1 MSLQRHLVLPPLVAV
16 EVLLPVG
23 VAGASSLRIGRVIN
37 KAGSLKQT
45 VSDRYTEATLLT
57 SLSPLPGWNS
67 GTLRAARASLGPA
80 DCRSMLALSM
90 ASTWGREMVV
100 KTGPSAVLLNYTQ
113 LHSSTLHCSRI
124 QTIGILVCWYDYSH
138 ATNLFLVDA
147 SVVDVTWE

>member
-100 KTGPSAVLLNYTQ
+100 KTS
-113 LHSSTLHCSRI
+113 HITLDC
-124 QTIGILVCWYDYSH
+124 T
-138 ATNLFLVDA
+138 
-147 SVVDVTWE
+147 